1 MKHNFFGWVKISSEL
16 MGSSSQAEAL
26 AYLQFAV
33 CVRGSA
39 VVLPMLWGRLWLGVY
54 GLGEMPPLPVGWQAW
69 TEARLFHY
77 LICDSE
83 EPC

>member
-1 MKHNFFGWVKISSEL
+1 
-16 MGSSSQAEAL
+16 MGSSSQAEAP

-54 GLGEMPPLPVGWQAW
+54 GLGETPPLPVGWQA
-69 TEARLFHY
+69 
-77 LICDSE
+77 
-83 EPC
+83 